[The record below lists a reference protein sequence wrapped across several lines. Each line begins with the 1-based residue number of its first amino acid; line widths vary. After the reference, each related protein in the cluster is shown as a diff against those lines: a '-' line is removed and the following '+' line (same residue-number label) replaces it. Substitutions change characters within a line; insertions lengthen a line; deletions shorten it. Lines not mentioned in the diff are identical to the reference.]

1 MCQADV
7 LSARWETENKYW
19 PTLLLFLDAMSI
31 LSALRDFHKTWMSEP
46 KYCNIFLMSGLDKS
60 DVIHHVEERLERI
73 MWTMGSPRPTG
84 VYSVEWS
91 GVECTGLYRSIWVS
105 NT

>member
-1 MCQADV
+1 MYPKPH
-7 LSARWETENKYW
+7 KYEV
-19 PTLLLFLDAMSI
+19 
-31 LSALRDFHKTWMSEP
+31 SAL
-46 KYCNIFLMSGLDKS
+46 LS

-91 GVECTGLYRSIWVS
+91 GVYRAVQEYLGI
-105 NT
+105 